1 MVGVSREEN
10 KGRVEHSH
18 LTALK
23 NITLCIF
30 LMLFL

>member
-23 NITLCIF
+23 NITHCVF
-30 LMLFL
+30 LMLLL